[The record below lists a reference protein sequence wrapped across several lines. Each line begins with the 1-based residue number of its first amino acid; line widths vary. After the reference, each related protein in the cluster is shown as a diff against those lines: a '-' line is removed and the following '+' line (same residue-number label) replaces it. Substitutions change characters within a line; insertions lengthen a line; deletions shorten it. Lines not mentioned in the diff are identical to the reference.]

1 MGSELLFEHRM
12 CRDLGWRSVEAMR
25 AGLTGLAYTRWI
37 AFYLHEDEEAK
48 RRSRKRGRR
57 R

>member
-1 MGSELLFEHRM
+1 M
-12 CRDLGWRSVEAMR
+12 CRDLGWRSVEMME

-48 RRSRKRGRR
+48 RNKRRRGRR
-57 R
+57 RG